1 MKLGFNKAFDAVY
14 QLKKGEMKRISDRNT
29 RIRKVMKDLGINDEV
44 FEPSWTSDENPEM
57 LLDVNDDEIK
67 VEKYVSEEEQV
78 KLEELAKVEE
88 GNISQY
94 IHGWRV

>member
-1 MKLGFNKAFDAVY
+1 
-14 QLKKGEMKRISDRNT
+14 
-29 RIRKVMKDLGINDEV
+29 MKDLGINDEV